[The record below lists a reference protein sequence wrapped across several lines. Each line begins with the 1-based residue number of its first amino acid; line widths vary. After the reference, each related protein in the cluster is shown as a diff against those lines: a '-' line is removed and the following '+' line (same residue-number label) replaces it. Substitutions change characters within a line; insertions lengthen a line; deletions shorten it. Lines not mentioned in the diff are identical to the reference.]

1 MEREDKKKKQKTCIY
16 ELNLTIE
23 ADELRNCL
31 LMWVEM
37 QVDLLIKSCI
47 LHSV

>member
-1 MEREDKKKKQKTCIY
+1 MEREDQKKKKKQTCIY

-37 QVDLLIKSCI
+37 
-47 LHSV
+47 

>member
-1 MEREDKKKKQKTCIY
+1 MEREDKNKQKTCIY

-23 ADELRNCL
+23 ADELRNCS

-37 QVDLLIKSCI
+37 QVDLLIRSCI